1 MADED
6 VLLKLKIELDDAG
19 VEQQA
24 EQAAHKVG
32 QAFQRS
38 ANEGIRNTA
47 IFKGFSQGD
56 LDKIS
61 QNMASSVGTAFT
73 RFNYPAHI
81 KKQFEDA
88 PLDLGS
94 AFGMRLKNQFRE
106 AAQQGLS
113 DIQTAAASR
122 QQDYGSRAQPY
133 LAGIEALT
141 TLLRGQGIAAAVAT
155 AVKPLVEQQTRR
167 ERESERE
174 RRGPAPSGPVFFPPG
189 GGGLSRPETSEERI
203 QRRLQSIPGVVPG
216 AGAAEGEIGALL
228 RGIIGRGA
236 AGGAAG
242 SLIGAG
248 TGGAIGGALGGF
260 GGFVGGV
267 AIQKLSEGVLE
278 LGRHFQEMGEQA
290 AASLKQIDSLSSSLG
305 ISNTRL
311 EITKRQAAGV
321 GVDFQSMQFALA
333 RLAVRAQHDL
343 PDINKEVKDNA
354 NTMETAAIKTRES
367 HRAVE
372 KAADDRKEAGERVT
386 KAEAEL
392 AKVEAIGAQQRDQQA
407 REAALRVSGAG
418 LALQGAQQRLAQARI
433 AQQFAPE
440 QQAIQ
445 NITGPLSVE
454 GAKLGATGAGISA
467 EEARA
472 RFAKFKY
479 GEEEPEEDVR
489 ERRERM
495 EQLRL
500 DTAEHNE
507 KQAAIRV
514 REAEMAERQRKEER
528 DAGLGPEGQ
537 ANLRAAE
544 AEHAKQQ
551 AELSAEQAKTAQI
564 ALKYDQDGTSLA
576 AEINAARR
584 ALAQAVRA
592 QATANENTAKIEEER
607 AKTEQEELKY
617 RQPGEI
623 IKGLQGQQG
632 PGYQFGRIQGEDL
645 QKALIS
651 MSGGRIGVPGVQGTF
666 MDLLAQFF
674 APGGAGAGTDTQRQL
689 AQLRGA
695 LPAMRGMMGLE
706 QQEDL
711 LKFLK
716 LTPAEREKIVPPA
729 ELQKIIDEMEKVEA
743 KRSQAED
750 LRVQQAKEAADI
762 DWSKIKAGVEA
773 FPAASEMS
781 AFGTALNKATT
792 AAEGFA
798 AKIVGGELQQMRPN
812 PEAEARAR
820 GEQPKSEQPTP
831 APTPPKPLTP
841 SFRVPP
847 PTESPSTPTEG
858 PENENIPDRRSRAGT
873 GRLKLPREEAGGDA
887 FKDLTTATEAN
898 TRATEANTDAL
909 RKGGGAGAG
918 AGAPGAPTPDQH
930 AAAAAAAAGT
940 PAVAAAA
947 ASAAAAAA
955 PGRVRIGGIG
965 ETVTPEA
972 QPKPSMGFRQV
983 AGFATAA
990 EAAQRAAAA
999 ERAPPLT
1006 KLTTGQPPEMRLP
1019 VPDWYKTSK
1028 AYPTFIGPDGRPTM
1042 TPMPSELVNTPLPKR
1057 GQDEL
1062 PNIITGR
1069 GTPQPYP
1076 GGVFPYKS
1084 GGPENLLPGGEQSRA
1099 PSLQSAA
1106 QKLEQAATKLGTA
1119 ADKTNTTA
1127 DKTQSTFATIDRSGG
1142 GDSQQSA
1149 ESADNIAKA
1158 GESAKTAADDFS
1170 QLGKSVDEFIGHL
1183 QAAATPAPMASG
1195 GLVGG
1200 YGGIDTNLIRATR
1213 GEFVVTRS
1221 GSNLGDAIRY
1231 FTKGYAEGGLVGGF
1245 IDAIGSIPGYAS
1257 GGIVV
1262 GGGGLGGGGG
1272 RPIELHIGGEKIVGL
1287 TATEDAAS
1295 AISRVAVDRAVRSG
1309 YSGASKSSWYR
1320 GN

>member
-1 MADED
+1 MADNDD

-61 QNMASSVGTAFT
+61 QNMASSVGMAFT
-73 RFNYPAHI
+73 RFNYPSHI

-133 LAGIEALT
+133 LAGIEALS

-155 AVKPLVEQQTRR
+155 AIRPLVEQQTRR
-167 ERESERE
+167 EREGE
-174 RRGPAPSGPVFFPPG
+174 RRGQPPGGPVWFPPG
-189 GGGLSRPETSEERI
+189 GGGGGPPRPETPEERV
-203 QRRLQSIPGVVPG
+203 QRRLQSIPGVVP
-216 AGAAEGEIGALL
+216 APAEGEIGALL

-242 SLIGAG
+242 SLVGAG

-278 LGRHFQEMGEQA
+278 LGKHFEEMGENA
-290 AASLKQIDSLSSSLG
+290 AASLKQMDSLSSSLG
-305 ISNTRL
+305 ISNTQL
-311 EITKRQAAGV
+311 EITKRQAAATGL
-321 GVDFQSMQFALA
+321 DFNQLQFAMA
-333 RLAVRAQHDL
+333 RLAIRAQHDL

-372 KAADDRKEAGERVT
+372 KAADDRQEAGERVI

-454 GAKLGATGAGISA
+454 GAKLGATGAGIAA

-472 RFAKFKY
+472 RFEKFTY
-479 GEEEPEEDVR
+479 GTEEPEEDVR
-489 ERRERM
+489 ERRERA

-514 REAEMAERQRKEER
+514 REAEAAERQRKQER

-564 ALKYDQDGTSLA
+564 ALKYDQEGTSLA

-584 ALAQAVRA
+584 ALAQAIRA
-592 QATANENTAKIEEER
+592 QATANEKTAEIEEDR
-607 AKTEQEELKY
+607 AKTDEEELKY
-617 RQPGEI
+617 KKPGEI
-623 IKGLQGQQG
+623 IKGLEQ
-632 PGYQFGRIQGEDL
+632 PRGYDFGRVQGEDL
-645 QKALIS
+645 QKALIV
-651 MSGGRIGVPGVQGTF
+651 MSKGTIGTPGVQGSF
-666 MDLLAQFF
+666 MDLLAQYFG
-674 APGGAGAGTDTQRQL
+674 PGGAGATLTNQQQL

-695 LPAMRGMMGLE
+695 LPPMRGMMGLE

-716 LTPAEREKIVPPA
+716 LSPEERANTIPPA
-729 ELQKIIDEMEKVEA
+729 ELQKLIEEMKNVES
-743 KRSQAED
+743 KRGDAEN
-750 LRVQQAKEAADI
+750 LRTQQAKEAADI
-762 DWSKIKAGVEA
+762 DWAKVKAGVEA

-781 AFGTALNKATT
+781 AFSTALTKATT

-798 AKIVGGELQQMRPN
+798 AKILGGELQQMRPN
-812 PEAEARAR
+812 PEAEAKAR
-820 GEQPKSEQPTP
+820 GEQPPKPEQPTP
-831 APTPPKPLTP
+831 TPTPPKPLTP
-841 SFRVPP
+841 SFRVP
-847 PTESPSTPTEG
+847 PSTPTEG
-858 PENENIPDRRSRAGT
+858 PENENIPDRRSREGT
-873 GRLKLPREEAGGDA
+873 GRLKLPREEAAKGDA
-887 FKDLTTATEAN
+887 FKDLITATDLN
-898 TRATEANTDAL
+898 TKATNENTAAL
-909 RKGGGAGAG
+909 LKGGGAGAG
-918 AGAPGAPTPDQH
+918 AGGGAGAPTPDQH
-930 AAAAAAAAGT
+930 AAAAAAAAAT

-947 ASAAAAAA
+947 ATAAAAAA
-955 PGRVRIGGIG
+955 PGRVRVGGIG

-990 EAAQRAAAA
+990 DAAEAAQQAADRA
-999 ERAPPLT
+999 RAPPLT
-1006 KLTTGQPPEMRLP
+1006 KLTKGQPPEMRLP

-1084 GGPENLLPGGEQSRA
+1084 GGPENLLPGDEQSRA

-1142 GDSQQSA
+1142 GDTQQ
-1149 ESADNIAKA
+1149 SADNIAKA
-1158 GESAKTAADDFS
+1158 GDSAKTTADDFD

-1183 QAAATPAPMASG
+1183 QAARTPEISMASG

-1200 YGGIDTNLIRATR
+1200 YEGVDTNLIRATR

-1221 GSNLGDAIRY
+1221 GSNLGDAIRH
-1231 FTKGYAEGGLVGGF
+1231 FTRGYAEGGLVGGF

-1257 GGIVV
+1257 GGMVV

-1309 YSGASKSSWYR
+1309 YSGSGKSSWYR
-1320 GN
+1320 GS